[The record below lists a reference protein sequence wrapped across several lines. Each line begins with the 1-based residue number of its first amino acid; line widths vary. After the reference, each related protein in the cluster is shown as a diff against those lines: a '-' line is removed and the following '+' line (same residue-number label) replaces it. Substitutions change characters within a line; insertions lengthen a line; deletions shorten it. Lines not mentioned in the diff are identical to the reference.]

1 MSANFIGYLIGYII
15 VTIGVGYALN
25 AAGVPSEWIIAAVL
39 ILIGLGII
47 YAISRSERDR
57 AYRNS
62 TRPKPYRENYVE
74 QPGRAD
80 RYPGERE
87 DTTRRP
93 TTTRTYE

>member
-1 MSANFIGYLIGYII
+1 MSANFVGYLIGYII
-15 VTIGVGYALN
+15 VTVGVGYALN

-39 ILIGLGII
+39 ILVGLGIV

-62 TRPKPYRENYVE
+62 AKPRAFREEHVE
-74 QPGRAD
+74 QPGRYSGD
-80 RYPGERE
+80 RGEAA
-87 DTTRRP
+87 RRT